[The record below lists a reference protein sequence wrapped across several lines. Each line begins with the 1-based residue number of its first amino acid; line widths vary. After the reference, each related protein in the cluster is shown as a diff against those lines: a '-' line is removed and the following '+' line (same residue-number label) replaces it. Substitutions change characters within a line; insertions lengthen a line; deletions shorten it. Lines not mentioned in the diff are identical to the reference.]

1 MNNQFITINNFS
13 PHLFWDVDR
22 TKLDLNKNKRLII
35 QRVFLRGDI
44 PDIKIIFQ
52 LYDLETIKEEILK
65 AGFLDKKT
73 LKWASDFLNI
83 PKTEFLC
90 YVKEQSK
97 QVH

>member
-1 MNNQFITINNFS
+1 MKNES
-13 PHLFWDVDR
+13 LKLKGLSAHLFWDVDR
-22 TKLDLNKNKRLII
+22 TKLDLNKNRRLII

-44 PDIKIIFQ
+44 PDIKIILQ
-52 LYDLETIKEEILK
+52 LYDINTIKEEILK

-83 PKTEFLC
+83 PKTKFLC

-97 QVH
+97 QAH

>member
-1 MNNQFITINNFS
+1 MNNQSLKIENLS
-13 PHLFWDVDR
+13 AHLFWDVDR
-22 TKLDLNKNKRLII
+22 TKLDLNKNRRLII

-44 PDIKIIFQ
+44 PDIKIILQ
-52 LYDLETIKEEILK
+52 LYDLDTIKEEILK

-83 PKTEFLC
+83 PKTKFLC